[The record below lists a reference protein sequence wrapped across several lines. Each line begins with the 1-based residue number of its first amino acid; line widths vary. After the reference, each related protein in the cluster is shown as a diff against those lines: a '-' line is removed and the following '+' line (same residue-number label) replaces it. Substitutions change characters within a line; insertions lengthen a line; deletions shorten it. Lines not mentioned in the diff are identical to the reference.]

1 MSETIYFN
9 GVNGKKT
16 MYGTRVSIN
25 VDKFIEELNKHKNEA
40 GYCNVNIKDRKAP
53 DKYGNNVYI
62 SLDTWKPDGTKKATP
77 SLPSTPPAF
86 KVDNVQDDLPF

>member
-25 VDKFIEELNKHKNEA
+25 VEKFIDELNKHKNEA

-62 SLDTWKPDGTKKATP
+62 SLDTWKPDASKKSTT
-77 SLPSTPPAF
+77 STPAAF
-86 KVDNVQDDLPF
+86 QVNKVEDDLPF

>member
-16 MYGTRVSIN
+16 MYGTRISIN
-25 VDKFIEELNKHKNEA
+25 VEKFIDELKKHKNEA
-40 GYCNVNIKDRKAP
+40 GYCNINVKDRKAP

-62 SLDTWKPDGTKKATP
+62 TLDTWKPDPSKK
-77 SLPSTPPAF
+77 SSSPAPQLQQA
-86 KVDNVQDDLPF
+86 DRIEDDLPF